1 VTRYHVIE
9 TPTALDQYKQASA
22 EMLAL
27 LGRVVYPA
35 LRDDPTNERDH
46 YPIRY
51 RAGAW
56 YTFEVETPEGG
67 LYYLLYQAVEE
78 IRRVL
83 VFDLVTIREP

>member
-1 VTRYHVIE
+1 MSRYHVIE

-22 EMLAL
+22 ELLAL

-35 LRDDPTNERDH
+35 LRDDPTNESGH

-51 RAGAW
+51 RAGGW
-56 YTFEVETPEGG
+56 YTFEVETSGGG
-67 LYYLLYQAVEE
+67 LHYLLYQAIEE